1 MAYMHDTGSGNG
13 ISSQFVT
20 FALGEQ
26 TYGISILKLN
36 EIIAYQQLTTIPNL
50 PGFIK
55 GVLNLRG
62 EVIPVIDLRERFN
75 MEPKAYDQLTVIIVL
90 EIAGQTMSV
99 VVDSVSDVI
108 TLQND
113 AIKPR
118 PNFSTGIQTDFIHG
132 MGIKDNK
139 FIILLDVEKVLA
151 AEDIST
157 LKRLGTQKKGFI
169 EKTA

>member
-1 MAYMHDTGSGNG
+1 MNETGSSNG
-13 ISSQFVT
+13 MSSQFVT

-75 MEPKAYDQLTVIIVL
+75 MESRPYDQLTVIIVL

-108 TLQND
+108 TLQSD

-118 PNFSTGIQTDFIHG
+118 PHFSTGIRTDFIQG

-139 FIILLDVEKVLA
+139 FIILLDVEKVLG

-157 LKRLGTQKKGFI
+157 LKRLGTQKKGFV